1 LSTRGFCSA
10 VNGRVAG
17 YRPVDQRGPRAVN
30 FLGRPVYF
38 VQDAL
43 KIRTSF
49 AEPPVL
55 QLMLD

>member
-1 LSTRGFCSA
+1 
-10 VNGRVAG
+10 
-17 YRPVDQRGPRAVN
+17 
-30 FLGRPVYF
+30 VYF